1 MKLQAASRKE
11 VSRIAVGTLIC
22 NGVMFAGLF
31 LLSQLGVGKFDVVKI
46 LVGAVI
52 GSAIAIINFIILCLT
67 IQSALG
73 IENKRKMKA
82 RFQLS
87 YNIRLLIQAAWI
99 VACFF
104 LRDKIHFFASA
115 APVFY
120 PNIWLV
126 YLQLTG
132 RLNTG
137 SPAAPQPAPEAS
149 SDEEAPSDE
158 EESQQ

>member
-11 VSRIAVGTLIC
+11 VSRIAFGVLVC
-22 NGVMFAGLF
+22 NGIMVAALF
-31 LLSQLGVGKFDVVKI
+31 LLSQLGVGTFDLGKI
-46 LVGAVI
+46 LIGAAL
-52 GSAIAIINFIILCLT
+52 GSVIAIVNFIILCLT
-67 IQSALG
+67 IQSALE

-82 RFQLS
+82 RFQTS

-104 LRDKIHFFASA
+104 LREKIHFFAAA

-137 SPAAPQPAPEAS
+137 APAPEAS
-149 SDEEAPSDE
+149 PEADG
-158 EESQQ
+158 SQQ

>member
-11 VSRIAVGTLIC
+11 VSRIAVGVLVC
-22 NGVMFAGLF
+22 NVIMAAALF
-31 LLSQLGVGKFDVVKI
+31 LLSQLGVGEFDVVKI
-46 LVGAVI
+46 LIGAAI
-52 GSAIAIINFIILCLT
+52 GSVIAIVNFIILCMT

-82 RFQLS
+82 RFQTS

-104 LRDKIHFFASA
+104 LREKIHFIAAA

-120 PNIWLV
+120 PNVWLV

-132 RLNTG
+132 RLNAGT
-137 SPAAPQPAPEAS
+137 PAP
-149 SDEEAPSDE
+149 APSAE
-158 EESQQ
+158 EPASEADESQQ

>member
-11 VSRIAVGTLIC
+11 VSRIAAGVLIC
-22 NGVMFAGLF
+22 DGIMVAALF
-31 LLSQLGVGKFDVVKI
+31 LLSQLGVGEFDLGKI
-46 LVGAVI
+46 LLGAAI
-52 GSAIAIINFIILCLT
+52 GSVIAIANFIILCLT
-67 IQSALG
+67 IQSALE

-82 RFQLS
+82 RFQTS

-104 LRDKIHFFASA
+104 LREKIHFIAAA

-126 YLQLTG
+126 FLQLTG

-137 SPAAPQPAPEAS
+137 TPAPAQTPAAQEPVSEAN
-149 SDEEAPSDE
+149 
-158 EESQQ
+158 ESQQ

>member
-1 MKLQAASRKE
+1 MRLQAASRKE
-11 VSRIAVGTLIC
+11 VSRIVVGVLVCNAVM
-22 NGVMFAGLF
+22 VAALF
-31 LLSQLGVGKFDVVKI
+31 LLSQLGVGKFDIGKI
-46 LVGAVI
+46 LIGAAI
-52 GSAIAIINFIILCLT
+52 GSVIAIVNFIILCMT

-82 RFQLS
+82 RFQTS

-104 LRDKIHFFASA
+104 LREKIHFFAAA

-120 PNIWLV
+120 PNVWLV

-132 RLNTG
+132 KLNTG
-137 SPAAPQPAPEAS
+137 SPTPAQPAA
-149 SDEEAPSDE
+149 EAPSQADE
-158 EESQQ
+158 PQQ

>member
-1 MKLQAASRKE
+1 MRLQAASRKE
-11 VSRIAVGTLIC
+11 VSRIAVGVLVC
-22 NGVMFAGLF
+22 NVVMVAALF
-31 LLSQLGVGKFDVVKI
+31 LLSQLGVGKFEVGKI
-46 LVGAVI
+46 LIGAAVGSV
-52 GSAIAIINFIILCLT
+52 IAIVNFIILCLT

-73 IENKRKMKA
+73 IENKRRMKA
-82 RFQLS
+82 RFQTS

-104 LRDKIHFFASA
+104 LREKIHFFAAA

-137 SPAAPQPAPEAS
+137 APAPEAS
-149 SDEEAPSDE
+149 PEADG
-158 EESQQ
+158 SQQ

>member
-1 MKLQAASRKE
+1 MRLQAASKKE
-11 VSRIAVGTLIC
+11 VSRIAVGVLVC
-22 NGVMFAGLF
+22 NVVMVAALF
-31 LLSQLGVGKFDVVKI
+31 VLSLVGVGKFEVGKI
-46 LVGAVI
+46 LIGAAI
-52 GSAIAIINFIILCLT
+52 GSVIAIVNFIILCLT

-82 RFQLS
+82 RFQTS

-104 LRDKIHFFASA
+104 LREKIHFFAAA

-120 PNIWLV
+120 PNVWLV

-137 SPAAPQPAPEAS
+137 APAPAPEAS
-149 SDEEAPSDE
+149 TEAD
-158 EESQQ
+158 ESQQ